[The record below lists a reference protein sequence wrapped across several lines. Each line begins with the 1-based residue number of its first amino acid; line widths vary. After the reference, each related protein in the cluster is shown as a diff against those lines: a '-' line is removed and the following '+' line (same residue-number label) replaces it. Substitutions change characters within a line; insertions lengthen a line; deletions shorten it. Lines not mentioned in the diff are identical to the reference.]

1 VDGYLERI
9 VHLDMDAFF
18 VEVERLRD
26 PSLRDRSVVV
36 GGTGNRGVVA
46 SASYEA
52 RQRGVTSGMP
62 MAHARRLV
70 PPGSVVAPH
79 HAAYR
84 EVSDSVFSILEG
96 FTPSIERISV
106 DEAFIDI
113 GGLRLHYPSPTACG
127 EAMRSA
133 IRENLDLPA
142 SVGVATTRLVAKMA
156 SRDAKP
162 DGLYLVA
169 AGSEL
174 DYLNPKPVR
183 SLWGVG
189 EATLARL
196 EELGIATIGDIAAFP
211 QETLTRRLGSA
222 LGGMLWNVAQGR
234 DDPLA
239 GGGPVSH
246 SISVEETFEI
256 DLTAIEDMDRELLG
270 QADRL
275 TARLRKAGFVP
286 TTIAVKV
293 RYPDFSTV
301 SRSHTYS
308 EPVASSAAIY
318 TAARQLLRSTDAQR
332 RGVRLI
338 GLSGDGLVSLEGPRQ
353 LGLGDT
359 TWEEIDEAMEG
370 VRTRFGS
377 DAVSRARLV
386 GPDHPTGESPSRH

>member
-1 VDGYLERI
+1 MDGYRERI
-9 VHLDMDAFF
+9 AHLDMDAFF

-26 PSLRDRSVVV
+26 PSLQGRSVVV

-52 RQRGVTSGMP
+52 RQRGVRSGMP

-70 PPGSVVAPH
+70 PQGSVVPPDH
-79 HAAYR
+79 TAYR
-84 EVSDSVFSILEG
+84 EVSEQVFAILG
-96 FTPSIERISV
+96 DFSPAVSRISV
-106 DEAFIDI
+106 DEAFVDI
-113 GGLRLHYPSPTACG
+113 GGLRLHYASPVECG

-133 IRENLDLPA
+133 IRQKLKLPA

-162 DGLYLVA
+162 DGLHFVS

-174 DYLNPKPVR
+174 EYLHPKAVR

-211 QETLTRRLGSA
+211 SDTLTRRLGSA
-222 LGGMLWNVAQGR
+222 LGGMLWNVAHGR

-246 SISVEETFEI
+246 SISVEETFEV
-256 DLTAIEDMDRELLG
+256 DLVEIEDMDRKLLG
-270 QADRL
+270 QSDRL
-275 TARLRKAGFVP
+275 TARLRRAGFLP
-286 TTIAVKV
+286 MTIGVKV
-293 RYPDFSTV
+293 RYPDFLTV
-301 SRSHTYS
+301 SRSHTFS
-308 EPVASSAAIY
+308 EPVSTSAEIY
-318 TAARQLLRSTDAQR
+318 EVARQLLRSTDAQG

-359 TWEEIDEAMEG
+359 TWEEIDEVMED

-377 DAVSRARLV
+377 DAVSRARLAD
-386 GPDHPTGESPSRH
+386 PDPPTDPAASRQ

>member
-1 VDGYLERI
+1 VDAYLEHI

-18 VEVERLRD
+18 VEVERLRN
-26 PSLRDRSVVV
+26 PALRGKSVVV
-36 GGTGNRGVVA
+36 GGIGNRGVVA

-52 RQRGVTSGMP
+52 RRRGVRSGMP

-70 PPGSVVAPH
+70 PEGSVVPPD
-79 HAAYR
+79 HASYR
-84 EVSDSVFSILEG
+84 AVSEQVFAVLDDFS
-96 FTPSIERISV
+96 PAVSRISV
-106 DEAFIDI
+106 DEAFVEI
-113 GGLRLHYPSPTACG
+113 GGLRLHYASPVACG

-133 IRENLDLPA
+133 IRQELNLPA

-162 DGLYLVA
+162 DGLHFVS

-174 DYLNPKPVR
+174 EYLHPKAVR

-211 QETLTRRLGSA
+211 SETLTRRLGSA
-222 LGGMLWNVAQGR
+222 LGGMLWNVAHGR

-246 SISVEETFEI
+246 SISVEQTFEV
-256 DLTAIEDMDRELLG
+256 DLVTIEDMDRELLG

-275 TARLRKAGFVP
+275 TARLRRAGFLA
-286 TTIAVKV
+286 TTIGVKV

-301 SRSHTYS
+301 SRSHTFA
-308 EPVASSAAIY
+308 EPVSTSVEIY
-318 TAARQLLRSTDAQR
+318 DTARQLLRSTDAQR
-332 RGVRLI
+332 RGVRLV
-338 GLSGDGLVSLEGPRQ
+338 GLAGDGLVPLEGPRQ

-359 TWEEIDEAMEG
+359 TWEEIDEVMED
-370 VRTRFGS
+370 VRTRFGN
-377 DAVSRARLV
+377 DAVSRARLAD
-386 GPDHPTGESPSRH
+386 PDHPIDPAASRQ